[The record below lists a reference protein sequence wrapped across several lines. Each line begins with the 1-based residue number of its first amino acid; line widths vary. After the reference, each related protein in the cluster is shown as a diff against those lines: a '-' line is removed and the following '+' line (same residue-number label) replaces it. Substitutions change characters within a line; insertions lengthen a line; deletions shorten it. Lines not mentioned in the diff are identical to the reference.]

1 MKAHQGGS
9 MVLRKPFQRILAVA
23 ILAGCSPLVAQQTG
37 GSAQDGTPA
46 QEAKLLSEP
55 LYRVTKVAG
64 EDKPAAD
71 QPAADGGAKTAS
83 AGPVER
89 VAEATPT
96 TIKPSAP
103 AHPLDNALQMA
114 DKALDDMQ
122 SVRDYTATLVKRES
136 MNGSLGE
143 REFMKVKIRNE
154 RVVDGKEVPF
164 SIYMRFLKP
173 KAVSG
178 REVIWVKGQNE
189 GKLLAHESGIITG
202 FKTFHLEPDGWLAM
216 QNNRHPI
223 YEAGLENLVLKLIE
237 KAERDRSAGEC
248 QVEYRKGAKIN
259 GRACTMISVT
269 HKERKAPY
277 DFHNAQVFIDD
288 ELNIPIRYVAYD
300 WPAAEG
306 EEAPIIEEYTYVEV
320 KLNVGLTDKD
330 FDPANEEYEFPGY

>member
-1 MKAHQGGS
+1 M
-9 MVLRKPFQRILAVA
+9 
-23 ILAGCSPLVAQQTG
+23 
-37 GSAQDGTPA
+37 

-55 LYRVTKVAG
+55 VFRVAKLAG
-64 EDKPAAD
+64 EDKPVAG
-71 QPAADGGAKTAS
+71 QPPADGGAKAADT
-83 AGPVER
+83 GPAER
-89 VAEATPT
+89 VAANPLPTPKST
-96 TIKPSAP
+96 VA
-103 AHPLDNALQMA
+103 AHPLDNALKMA
-114 DKALDDMQ
+114 DEALEDMQ

-136 MNGSLGE
+136 MNGTLGE
-143 REFMKVKIRNE
+143 REFMKIKIRNQ

-173 KAVSG
+173 KAVAG
-178 REVIWVKGQNE
+178 REVIWVKGQND

-223 YEAGLENLVLKLIE
+223 YEAGLENLVTKLIE
-237 KAERDRSAGEC
+237 KAERDKAAGEC

-306 EEAPIIEEYTYVEV
+306 GEAPIIEEYTYLEV